1 MAADAQRFFDEYARA
16 ASGEDPEDMASFYDE
31 NVLHAG
37 PKGTLGFRNDAR
49 YRSWLSDILEFNQDC
64 GLAALLPTGVG
75 SYDLGPSLVIATVQ
89 WRALFDGS
97 EHPADF
103 TVTYLLRRAP
113 DGLRILCAASHEDQ
127 EAQLRALGVT
137 PQARPAAR
145 RAKRR
150 SRSTPTKQPAARQP
164 SAKPPSTQ

>member
-16 ASGEDPEDMASFYDE
+16 AAGDDAEDMASFYDE
-31 NVLHAG
+31 DILHAG
-37 PKGTLGFRNDAR
+37 PKGTLGFHNDAR
-49 YRSWLSDILEFNQDC
+49 YRSWLTDVLDFNQDC

-75 SYDLGPSLVIATVQ
+75 SYDLGPAFVIATVQ

-97 EHPADF
+97 EKPAEF

-137 PQARPAAR
+137 PNERPARGTKRRR
-145 RAKRR
+145 RAATSK
-150 SRSTPTKQPAARQP
+150 AP

>member
-16 ASGEDPEDMASFYDE
+16 AAGDDPEDVASFYDD
-31 NVLHAG
+31 NVLHAS
-37 PKGTLGFRNDAR
+37 PKSTLGFRNDSR
-49 YRSWLSDILEFNQDC
+49 YRSWLNDVLDFNQSC
-64 GLAALLPTGVG
+64 GMSALLPTGVG

-89 WRALFDGS
+89 WRALFQRTDR
-97 EHPADF
+97 PAEF

-127 EAQLRALGVT
+127 EAQLRQLGVT
-137 PQARPAAR
+137 PQARPALG
-145 RAKRR
+145 AKRR
-150 SRSTPTKQPAARQP
+150 RRLSSSKAP